1 MQRPAELTPQSDYLV
16 TRAQLLSDLDR
27 QTLVYLYQPIIGPL
41 ATALYQTFWT
51 QVRPQPQFTRD
62 RRPHRRLMQAL
73 GSDMDALYEAR
84 VRLEAVGLIKSYTQV
99 DTVRHYVY
107 ELYAPMRPQDFLKD
121 DLMSLALY
129 DVLGSAGFAEVAEH
143 FTVTP
148 VRRSD
153 MTDVSKSFMD
163 VFHIASSP
171 LNPPAAVEEQRQ
183 RSSEKANPIPRVD
196 TSLVDWELL
205 GRLLEKQNLR
215 SDELLRQ
222 RMPIAQISGFYGMS
236 TSELARLCARAIDTL
251 TGRIDIKV
259 LRNLAER
266 DFAKQDVVKN
276 ALTRGNVAEA
286 ASATAQSESV
296 STQPAAQEFSPA
308 ERELLQNARRMTPRE
323 FLNYTKKKKSPD
335 AFAGKNELWALQQ
348 LAGRDIFTNATI
360 NVLVDYLLQE
370 RTSISQSY
378 MDAVA
383 NSWLEAGVNSPEAAL
398 RQIKAFKDGKTKRTP
413 ARRNYQRNRVVEPQ
427 PEWAK
432 EGHKVAGRVLSA
444 KERAELNAKLA
455 SLRQKKDGD
464 Q

>member
-1 MQRPAELTPQSDYLV
+1 MTMQRPAELTPQSDYLV
-16 TRAQLLSDLDR
+16 TRAQLMSDLDR

-41 ATALYQTFWT
+41 ATALYQTLWT
-51 QVRPQPQFTRD
+51 QVRTSPQFTRD
-62 RRPHRRLMQAL
+62 RQPHRRLMQTL
-73 GSDMDALYEAR
+73 GSDMDALYAAR

-121 DLMSLALY
+121 DLLSLALY
-129 DVLGSAGFAEVAEH
+129 DVLGSAGFAEAAEH

-266 DFAKQDVVKN
+266 DFAKRDVVKN
-276 ALTRGNVAEA
+276 VLKRENSTLATTPTTSTNSQT
-286 ASATAQSESV
+286 AS
-296 STQPAAQEFSPA
+296 QEFSAA

-383 NSWLEAGVNSPEAAL
+383 NSWLEAGVNSPESAL
-398 RQIKAFKDGKTKRTP
+398 MQIKAYQAGKTKRTP
-413 ARRNYQRNRVVEPQ
+413 VRRNYQRNRVVEPQ

>member
-16 TRAQLLSDLDR
+16 TRAQLMSDLDR

-41 ATALYQTFWT
+41 ATALYQTLWT
-51 QVRPQPQFTRD
+51 QVRTSPQFTRD
-62 RRPHRRLMQAL
+62 RQPHRRLMQTL
-73 GSDMDALYEAR
+73 GSDMDALYAAR

-99 DTVRHYVY
+99 DAVRHYVY

-121 DLMSLALY
+121 DLLSLALY
-129 DVLGSAGFAEVAEH
+129 DVLGSTGFAEAAEH
-143 FTVTP
+143 FTVRP

-183 RSSEKANPIPRVD
+183 RSSEKASPIPRVD

-276 ALTRGNVAEA
+276 ALKRENSTPATTPT
-286 ASATAQSESV
+286 ASTNSQTA
-296 STQPAAQEFSPA
+296 PQEFSAA

-383 NSWLEAGVNSPEAAL
+383 NSWLEAGVNSPESAL
-398 RQIKAFKDGKTKRTP
+398 MQIKAYQAGKTKRTP

>member
-16 TRAQLLSDLDR
+16 TRAQLMSDLDR

-41 ATALYQTFWT
+41 AAALYETLWT
-51 QVRPQPQFTRD
+51 QVRVQPQFTRD
-62 RRPHRRLMQAL
+62 RRPHSRLLQVL
-73 GSDMDALYEAR
+73 GSDMDALYAAR
-84 VRLEAVGLIKSYTQV
+84 VRLEAVGLLKTYTQV
-99 DTVRHYVY
+99 DTARHYVY
-107 ELYAPMRPQDFLKD
+107 ELYAPMRPESFLKD
-121 DLMSLALY
+121 DLLSLALY
-129 DVLGSAGFAEVAEH
+129 DVLGDAAYAEVAEH

-171 LNPPAAVEEQRQ
+171 LNPPAAVEQQREQT
-183 RSSEKANPIPRVD
+183 SEKASPLPRVD

-205 GRLLEKQNLR
+205 GRLLAKQNLR
-215 SDELLRQ
+215 SDELIRQ
-222 RMPIAQISGFYGMS
+222 RMPIAQISGFYGLS
-236 TSELARLCARAIDTL
+236 TSELARLCARSIDTL
-251 TGRIDIKV
+251 TGQIDIKV
-259 LRNLAER
+259 MRNLAER
-266 DFAKQDVVKN
+266 DFAKQDVVKKALAGDN
-276 ALTRGNVAEA
+276 AVSDSAAAAQAE
-286 ASATAQSESV
+286 TPQQTG
-296 STQPAAQEFSPA
+296 TQPQFTAA
-308 ERELLQNARRMTPRE
+308 ERELLKNARRLTPRE

-348 LAGRDIFTNATI
+348 LAGRDVFTNATI
-360 NVLVDYLLQE
+360 NILVDYLLQE

-383 NSWLEAGVNSPEAAL
+383 NSWLQAGVNSPESAL
-398 RQIKAFKDGKTKRTP
+398 KQIKDFKDGKTKRAP
-413 ARRNYQRNRVVEPQ
+413 ARRGYQRNRVVEPQ

-432 EGHKVAGRVLSA
+432 EGHKVSGRVLSA

-455 SLRQKKDGD
+455 SLRQNKDGD